1 MQLKNNYFYT
11 IREDIKDEDS
21 VSSNLL
27 VRSGMI
33 KKMASGI
40 YIYLPLG
47 YKVLK
52 NIEGI
57 IREEMNKIGAQELLM
72 SNLVHEDIYK
82 SSGRFNHF
90 GSSIFKLKDRY
101 DKQYVLGPTHEELF
115 AIAGTMKVKSYKD
128 LPFNLYQFQTKFRDE
143 PRPRYGL
150 IRLREFI
157 MKDAYS
163 FDKDYDGLDLSYQKM
178 FNAYKM
184 AFDRMNINY
193 KVVKADTG
201 VMGGLLSEEFQAIT
215 DIGEDDLVLCN
226 NCDYASN
233 IEVSECI
240 TKEIKNNDDYNE
252 LKELYTPNIGKIKD
266 LIDNYNVDINKMT
279 KSIVYKIDNEYV
291 LVMVSAN
298 DDINEIKLQKLFNAN
313 YVILAN
319 ESEVKEITKAEVGFA
334 GPIGLN
340 IKIVADNAIKNMTN
354 FLIGS
359 NKTDYHFMNAN
370 YNRDFKVDM
379 WADVRMIKEGD
390 ICPKCGSSVYF
401 KKGIEIGNTFKLG
414 IKYSEVI
421 GLNYLDN
428 NNNLNPVVMGSYGI
442 GLGRC
447 MAAIVEQHNDEK
459 GIIWPL
465 NIAPYKVGIILIS
478 NENNKQLEVSNFIYE
493 ELKKF
498 NIEVILDNRDERPG
512 VKFNDMD
519 LIGIPIRLTIGKK
532 VIEEIVE
539 LKLRDKDEIY
549 ELNKDDVIN
558 KIKELIKI
566 SSN

>member
-82 SSGRFNHF
+82 SSGRFNNF